1 VKTLVNKVKD
11 PGFSSKLVITTKIRV
26 LSYELKRPT
35 SDNKLSSAEQNKEG
49 KKYAKSLKLPEVRC
63 KFVK

>member
-1 VKTLVNKVKD
+1 VKD

-35 SDNKLSSAEQNKEG
+35 TDNKLSSVEQNKEG

>member
-1 VKTLVNKVKD
+1 MLVSKVKD
-11 PGFSSKLVITTKIRV
+11 PGFRSKLVITTKLMA

-35 SDNKLSSAEQNKEG
+35 TDNKLSSVEQNKEG
-49 KKYAKSLKLPEVRC
+49 KKYAKFLKLPEVRC